1 MVKRILALKVD
12 GLKKPSRS
20 VARFEVFLGGHHN
33 LFDQIIIVL

>member
-1 MVKRILALKVD
+1 MVERILAPKVD

-20 VARFEVFLGGHHN
+20 MARFEVFLGGHYN